1 MASSPRGRTGGR
13 FRFRLGEPARRPDG
27 RAGPGPCSPRA
38 LELLQPPPGWRLE
51 LRQPAAAMHSP
62 FSPLGELPLT
72 GGVTFQ
78 TLFLR
83 LTEGVLALC
92 RKRIPRKRPLRYL
105 PTEEPTVPVAA
116 CDSIFPRTQ
125 IRPAS
130 PLLVLRCCP
139 SPRVLERDP
148 ASRGVGTPVPK
159 TGGLQ
164 PAARSCSS
172 LCSPRAPC
180 WCVWQKRPPGLSC
193 EVQIPRSPGTSEPGA
208 PSRRGQPPQ
217 TCPGLVGEGGTC
229 SVRGPRTVSCDQLSC
244 LPLGVVHC
252 LDDKVYERSL

>member
-1 MASSPRGRTGGR
+1 MAALSSRSRPRGQQPTGQDWR
-13 FRFRLGEPARRPDG
+13 PLPFWLGEPARRPDG

-51 LRQPAAAMHSP
+51 LRQPVAAMHSP

-159 TGGLQ
+159 TGHPFLQ
-164 PAARSCSS
+164 LPVLPSCA
-172 LCSPRAPC
+172 LLVCVAEAP
-180 WCVWQKRPPGLSC
+180 
-193 EVQIPRSPGTSEPGA
+193 
-208 PSRRGQPPQ
+208 
-217 TCPGLVGEGGTC
+217 
-229 SVRGPRTVSCDQLSC
+229 PRTLM
-244 LPLGVVHC
+244 
-252 LDDKVYERSL
+252 

>member
-1 MASSPRGRTGGR
+1 M
-13 FRFRLGEPARRPDG
+13 
-27 RAGPGPCSPRA
+27 
-38 LELLQPPPGWRLE
+38 
-51 LRQPAAAMHSP
+51 
-62 FSPLGELPLT
+62 
-72 GGVTFQ
+72 
-78 TLFLR
+78 
-83 LTEGVLALC
+83 
-92 RKRIPRKRPLRYL
+92 
-105 PTEEPTVPVAA
+105 PVAA

-193 EVQIPRSPGTSEPGA
+193 EVQIPRSPQSQEPPRGEASPLRPALVWLAREEHALSGA
-208 PSRRGQPPQ
+208 PEL
-217 TCPGLVGEGGTC
+217 CPVTSSPASLWVWSIVWTTRFMKEASDHVVFFFADFSKGL
-229 SVRGPRTVSCDQLSC
+229 SNL
-244 LPLGVVHC
+244 
-252 LDDKVYERSL
+252 VYLVQRLNEAI